1 MHIGIAGVG
10 RMGES
15 IGQRLIEKGHT
26 LSVWNRS
33 SGKTATLEKAGAS
46 VAQTP
51 AELVR
56 QAEAVITILLDAD
69 AIDAVYGG
77 PDGLLSD
84 DVKGKLFIEM
94 STVLPET
101 QMALAGKVR
110 AKGAAF
116 VECPV
121 SGSVGP
127 ARQGQLIGVAGGEQA
142 DVERARPVL
151 ADLCRRLE
159 HVGDVGAGSTMKL
172 AINLPLMVYWQAF
185 GEALAM
191 CRDLEVD
198 PDRLIEIFNETS
210 GGANVLK
217 RRGSMIAAMLAGRDP
232 GPEGFDIDGG
242 RKDIRTMLAA
252 AKRRGIDLPVLERA
266 LASFDEAAAAGWGGR
281 DNTLLPVYWM
291 RRGAK

>member
-10 RMGES
+10 RMGEAM
-15 IGQRLIEKGHT
+15 GLRLVEQGHT
-26 LSVWNRS
+26 LTVWNRS
-33 SGKTATLEKAGAS
+33 PGKTAALQQAGAS
-46 VAQTP
+46 VAATP
-51 AELVR
+51 ADLAR
-56 QAEAVITILLDAD
+56 QVETIITILTDAN
-69 AIDAVYGG
+69 AIDAVYCGAH
-77 PDGLLSD
+77 GLLSA
-84 DVKGKLFIEM
+84 DVRGKLVIEM

-101 QMALAGKVR
+101 EVALAPKVR
-110 AKGAAF
+110 AAGAAF

-121 SGSVGP
+121 SGSTGP
-127 ARQGQLIGVAGGEQA
+127 ARTGQLIGVSGGEAA

-151 ADLCRRLE
+151 ELLCRRLE

-191 CRDLEVD
+191 CGNLQLD
-198 PDRLIEIFNETS
+198 PDRLIAMFNETS

-217 RRGSMIAAMLAGRDP
+217 RRGSMIAAALAGRDP

-242 RKDIRTMLAA
+242 RKDIRTMLAE

-266 LASFDEAAAAGWGGR
+266 LACFDEAADNGWGGR

-291 RRGAK
+291 RRGKK